1 MALKDNF
8 RISGRTI
15 LIGVSEMAQQEKSLA
30 TNLNMSS
37 IPGIHMEKKLPQVA
51 LSCAIT
57 EHNFRRLKKQCG
69 HTYKVYLGHGVA
81 SLHYV

>member
-1 MALKDNF
+1 
-8 RISGRTI
+8 
-15 LIGVSEMAQQEKSLA
+15 
-30 TNLNMSS
+30 MSS
-37 IPGIHMEKKLPQVA
+37 IPGTHMEKKLPQVA

-69 HTYKVYLGHGVA
+69 HTYSVYLGHGVA